1 MGGAACR
8 GGDILI
14 QKINP
19 LMRHSLEC
27 ELHAC
32 LHLVEVAVARERVF
46 VQVAV
51 GVVKHHLRIFV
62 ESVVHADATE
72 DVRIEG
78 SVKLVAGEDGSDINH
93 EVSGSFDVVELIDS
107 GRSVYGTLSL
117 PAIDIESCS
126 EDRRELVA
134 VRNRGWRRTAFA
146 ERTLADGVGGT
157 SRNLQKPIWVKG
169 LHLWVRHA
177 Q

>member
-1 MGGAACR
+1 MV
-8 GGDILI
+8 I
-14 QKINP
+14 K
-19 LMRHSLEC
+19 ET
-27 ELHAC
+27 
-32 LHLVEVAVARERVF
+32 AVAFEVEGDHVSESDVETGTGPERRGNLAAIPKLTVNERPNDLR
-46 VQVAV
+46 
-51 GVVKHHLRIFV
+51 VVSLIVV

-78 SVKLVAGEDGSDINH
+78 SVKLVASEDGSDINH

-134 VRNRGWRRTAFA
+134 ERNRG
-146 ERTLADGVGGT
+146 
-157 SRNLQKPIWVKG
+157 
-169 LHLWVRHA
+169 
-177 Q
+177 